1 MSILTPVP
9 QYNNLEFAEADSVV
23 KLTLNRPDKLNS
35 FTAEMHAE
43 LKDALM
49 MVATTDSI
57 RCLILTGAGRG
68 FSAGQDLADLDM
80 SALGDVVAEHY
91 NPLIKTITS
100 LNMPVIAS
108 VNGVAAGAGA
118 NLALACDIVL
128 AAESAKFIQSFN
140 HVGLVPDAGGT
151 WSLPRLLGLPRA
163 MAIAMTGEAVS
174 AAKAEQWG
182 MIYRCVP
189 DDALAEQTA
198 LLANTLANQATTGLA
213 FTKQL
218 LRQSLDH
225 TLDEQ
230 LQLERDFQQAASQT
244 ADFKEG
250 VDAFLN
256 KRKPNFTG
264 R

>member
-1 MSILTPVP
+1 VTSVP
-9 QYNNLEFAEADSVV
+9 AYDTIGYAESDGVV

-35 FTAEMHAE
+35 FTSAMHAE
-43 LKDALM
+43 LKDALNK
-49 MVATTDSI
+49 VTTSETA
-57 RCLILTGAGRG
+57 RCLVLTGSGRG
-68 FSAGQDLADLDM
+68 FCAGQDLSDLDLN
-80 SALGDVVAEHY
+80 ALGDVVTDHY
-91 NPLIKTITS
+91 NPLIRTVTS

-151 WSLPRLLGLPRA
+151 WSLPRLIGLPRA
-163 MAIAMTGEAVS
+163 MAIAMTGEAVP
-174 AAKAEQWG
+174 AEKAKQWG
-182 MIYRCVP
+182 MIYQCVA
-189 DDALAEQTA
+189 DDALEEETA
-198 LLANTLANQATTGLA
+198 RLAQTLANQATTGLA

-225 TLDEQ
+225 TLEEQ
-230 LQLERDFQQAASQT
+230 LKLEADFQQAASKT
-244 ADFKEG
+244 DDFKEG

-256 KRKPNFTG
+256 KRKPQFTG

>member
-1 MSILTPVP
+1 MTTVP
-9 QYNNLEFAEADSVV
+9 AYTTIGYAESDGVI

-35 FTAEMHAE
+35 FTAAMHAE
-43 LKDALM
+43 IKDALNK
-49 MVATTDSI
+49 VATSESA
-57 RCLILTGAGRG
+57 RCLVLTGAGRG
-68 FSAGQDLADLDM
+68 FCAGQDLSDLDLN
-80 SALGDVVAEHY
+80 ALGDVVAEHY
-91 NPLIKTITS
+91 NPLVKTITS

-151 WSLPRLLGLPRA
+151 WSLPRLIGLPRA
-163 MAIAMTGEAVS
+163 MAIAMTGEPVM
-174 AAKAEQWG
+174 AKTAEQWG
-182 MIYRCVP
+182 MIWRSVA
-189 DDALAEQTA
+189 DDALEAETA
-198 LLANTLANQATTGLA
+198 KLAQTLANQATTGLA

-230 LQLERDFQQAASQT
+230 LKLEGDFQQAASKT
-244 ADFKEG
+244 ADFQEG

-256 KRKPNFTG
+256 KRKPKFIG